1 MQALDP
7 VVKRRS
13 PVLLK
18 VYSSSDK
25 SLLYQK
31 EYTPRGLRQD
41 IAMFIYTRLIIKK
54 ENVDIEL
61 TETAFPDK
69 KLHIDNVPLKKGDGT
84 FVVFKDN
91 KLVLTE

>member
-1 MQALDP
+1 M
-7 VVKRRS
+7 
-13 PVLLK
+13 
-18 VYSSSDK
+18 
-25 SLLYQK
+25 
-31 EYTPRGLRQD
+31 
-41 IAMFIYTRLIIKK
+41 
-54 ENVDIEL
+54 DIEL